1 MHQRSNRIQSRRPP
15 ALLPGPHCLS
25 ICVCLLALACI
36 KTPLGFGQNS
46 VQAPTTQ
53 PQPSHTV
60 LRPEANR
67 LPDANGIMAMREKQ
81 AKKLN
86 FDAANL
92 ERKRQLTEDSA
103 LLLKLAGELKLE
115 IEKTP
120 KDTLSLSM
128 IRKTEDIER
137 LARSV
142 QQKMKLTVGA
152 ATN

>member
-1 MHQRSNRIQSRRPP
+1 
-15 ALLPGPHCLS
+15 
-25 ICVCLLALACI
+25 
-36 KTPLGFGQNS
+36 
-46 VQAPTTQ
+46 
-53 PQPSHTV
+53 
-60 LRPEANR
+60 
-67 LPDANGIMAMREKQ
+67 MAMREKQ

>member
-1 MHQRSNRIQSRRPP
+1 MHQRSNRIQSRQLPSS
-15 ALLPGPHCLS
+15 LPGPRCLS
-25 ICVCLLALACI
+25 ICVCLLVLACI
-36 KTPLGFGQNS
+36 KSQLGYGQS
-46 VQAPTTQ
+46 AVQAPTTQ

-86 FDAANL
+86 FDVANA

-103 LLLKLAGELKLE
+103 LLLKLAAELKLE
-115 IEKTP
+115 IENTP
-120 KDTLSLSM
+120 KDVLTLSV
-128 IRKTEDIER
+128 IRKAEDIER
-137 LARSV
+137 LARNV